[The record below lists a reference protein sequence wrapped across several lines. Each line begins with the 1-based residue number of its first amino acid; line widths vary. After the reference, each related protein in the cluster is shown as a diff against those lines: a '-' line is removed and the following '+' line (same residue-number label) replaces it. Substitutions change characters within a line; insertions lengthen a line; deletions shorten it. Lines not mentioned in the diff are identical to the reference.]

1 MIEEASKKPR
11 VNSITTSN
19 YQESMEVYESNVPSE
34 INQES
39 TKYLEYKIDNI
50 NIELAN
56 IKNLFIQAMMEDR
69 VNPKDIEDIKIELS
83 NMKQMMDLRSEL
95 DVSKEIRDE
104 IESVKAITE
113 NLSDIQKEN
122 NEKVRRFIEEYRK
135 RRG

>member
-1 MIEEASKKPR
+1 M
-11 VNSITTSN
+11 
-19 YQESMEVYESNVPSE
+19 
-34 INQES
+34 
-39 TKYLEYKIDNI
+39 
-50 NIELAN
+50 ELAN